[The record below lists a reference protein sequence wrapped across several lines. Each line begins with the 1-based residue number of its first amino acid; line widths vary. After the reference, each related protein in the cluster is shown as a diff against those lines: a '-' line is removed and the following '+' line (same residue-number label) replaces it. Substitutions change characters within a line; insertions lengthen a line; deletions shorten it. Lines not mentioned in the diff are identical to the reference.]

1 MSNTQKKTVVKLRR
15 ISLSVLM
22 IAALGALAGT
32 PAIAQE
38 TQQVAGSQ
46 PSDTGQPMTRREQ
59 PTWRFE
65 IGNDFIFGADNQF
78 SNGFTFQ
85 KHSTVSGDLDD
96 LAGVRAFGRRL
107 AGHLLP
113 QDSDLVYRKSMIFGQ
128 NMATPD
134 DLADP
139 DIILDDVP
147 YLGMLALE
155 SSWIAFNDARFT
167 GFATTIGL
175 VGEYSFAEEVQSG
188 VHSLIGS
195 EDPQGWDNQLDTEPV
210 LNVYYMKKR
219 KLWNNPSFDG
229 AFNFDLAVGNFRT
242 GIDAGIEM
250 RFGRKP
256 GGFSYIP
263 DPLGRGMAYDA
274 TLPRQDG
281 QTEVYG
287 TLAVRAWA
295 WAVFMPLEGNTFVDD
310 NEWTE
315 NNSIEPEN
323 LIGQAIVGLHY
334 VRPKSGLHATWTL
347 ATDNVDEDS
356 LAPDVEVENN
366 FGTLMFEWR
375 FGV

>member
-1 MSNTQKKTVVKLRR
+1 MMYQKAGLFVLILSTVVA
-15 ISLSVLM
+15 LS
-22 IAALGALAGT
+22 GRTALA
-32 PAIAQE
+32 Q
-38 TQQVAGSQ
+38 GSQ
-46 PSDTGQPMTRREQ
+46 TSADSQSSAAGQPLTRREQ

-65 IGNDFIFGADNQF
+65 IGNDFLFDSDNQF

-96 LAGVRAFGRRL
+96 LVGVRVFGRRL
-107 AGHLLP
+107 AGALLP
-113 QDSDLVYRKSMIFGQ
+113 QDSGLVYRKSLIFGQ

-134 DLADP
+134 DIADP

-155 SSWIAFNDARFT
+155 SSWIAFNDSRFT

-175 VGEYSFAEEVQSG
+175 VGEYAFAEEVQSG
-188 VHSLIGS
+188 IHSMIGS
-195 EDPQGWDNQLDTEPV
+195 EDPQGWDHQLDSEPI
-210 LNVYYMKKR
+210 LNVYYMKKH
-219 KLWNNPSFDG
+219 KLWNKPSFDG
-229 AFNFDLAVGNFRT
+229 AFNFDLAVGNFLT

-256 GGFSYIP
+256 GGFTYMP
-263 DPLGRGMAYDA
+263 DPIGRGMAYDA

-281 QTEVYG
+281 QTEIYG
-287 TLAVRAWA
+287 TLAIRAWA

-315 NNSIEPEN
+315 NNTIEPEN
-323 LIGQAIVGLHY
+323 VIGQVIFGFHY
-334 VRPKSGLHATWTL
+334 VRPKWGLHATWTF

-356 LAPDVEVENN
+356 LTPGAEVENN
-366 FGTLMFEWR
+366 FGTMMFEWR
-375 FGV
+375 FGD